1 MEKITSF
8 KILKICLPLLITN
21 LVILFVF
28 YYFFGDSINFTE
40 DFTFIIVLIIL
51 MIIPLVPQLFL
62 VLNHFRKNRNVGLT
76 IYQDYLLLKSNG
88 EQIIISE
95 NTINSWELVG
105 TSSKLKN
112 SSIKFSLLDDLFY
125 LKIGL
130 KESNKEII
138 LSSLLYSKIDNVFQ
152 QLFPNPRKEDRV
164 KFFPIIK

>member
-40 DFTFIIVLIIL
+40 YFTFIIVLIIL

>member
-1 MEKITSF
+1 MYF
-8 KILKICLPLLITN
+8 
-21 LVILFVF
+21 FVF

>member
-28 YYFFGDSINFTE
+28 YYLFGDSINFTE

-62 VLNHFRKNRNVGLT
+62 VFNHFHKNRNKEL
-76 IYQDYLLLKSNG
+76 IINQDYLLLKNNG
-88 EQIIISE
+88 KEIVINENNIIS
-95 NTINSWELVG
+95 WQLVG

-125 LKIGL
+125 LKIEL
-130 KESNKEII
+130 KESNKQII

-152 QLFPNPRKEDRV
+152 QLFPNSRKEDRV
-164 KFFPIIK
+164 NFFPIIK